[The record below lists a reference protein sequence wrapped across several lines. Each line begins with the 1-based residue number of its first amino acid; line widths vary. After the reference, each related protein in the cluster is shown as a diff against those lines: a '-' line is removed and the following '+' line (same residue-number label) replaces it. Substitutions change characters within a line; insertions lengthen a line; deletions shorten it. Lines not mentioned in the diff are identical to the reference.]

1 VPTTLEPL
9 CRFKNSA
16 ERIPSASGD
25 IIRFVECCRVLI
37 MAVFILFKY
46 SCYNNIVMTIQDW
59 ASLIVA
65 ILTIVSSIAFSIKWL
80 VKHYLSEL
88 KPNSGSSLK
97 DQVSRLESALDDQ
110 RIDSIK
116 SRDRQE
122 KKLDE
127 MYQILI
133 KHIASSNK

>member
-1 VPTTLEPL
+1 
-9 CRFKNSA
+9 
-16 ERIPSASGD
+16 
-25 IIRFVECCRVLI
+25 
-37 MAVFILFKY
+37 
-46 SCYNNIVMTIQDW
+46 MTIQDW

-65 ILTIVSSIAFSIKWL
+65 LLTIVSSIGLSIKWM

-97 DQVSRLESALDDQ
+97 DQVSRLENALDEQ
-110 RIDSIK
+110 RVDSER

-127 MYQILI
+127 MYRILI
-133 KHIASSNK
+133 EHIAKVDKN

>member
-1 VPTTLEPL
+1 
-9 CRFKNSA
+9 
-16 ERIPSASGD
+16 
-25 IIRFVECCRVLI
+25 
-37 MAVFILFKY
+37 
-46 SCYNNIVMTIQDW
+46 MTVQDW

-65 ILTIVSSIAFSIKWL
+65 ILTIVSSIGLSIKWM

-88 KPNSGSSLK
+88 KPNSGTSMK
-97 DQVSRLESALDDQ
+97 DQISRLETAVDEQ
-110 RIDSIK
+110 RIDSVK

-133 KHIASSNK
+133 DHIAKVNKL

>member
-1 VPTTLEPL
+1 
-9 CRFKNSA
+9 
-16 ERIPSASGD
+16 
-25 IIRFVECCRVLI
+25 
-37 MAVFILFKY
+37 
-46 SCYNNIVMTIQDW
+46 MTIQDW

-65 ILTIVSSIAFSIKWL
+65 ILTIVSSIAFGIKWL
-80 VKHYLSEL
+80 VKHYLVEL
-88 KPNSGSSLK
+88 KPNSGSSMK
-97 DQVSRLESALDDQ
+97 DQISRLEGALDEQ

-133 KHIASSNK
+133 DHIANTKK

>member
-1 VPTTLEPL
+1 
-9 CRFKNSA
+9 
-16 ERIPSASGD
+16 
-25 IIRFVECCRVLI
+25 
-37 MAVFILFKY
+37 
-46 SCYNNIVMTIQDW
+46 MTVQDW

-65 ILTIVSSIAFSIKWL
+65 ILTIVSSIAFAIKWM

-88 KPNSGSSLK
+88 KPNSGSSMK
-97 DQVSRLESALDDQ
+97 DQISRLETAVDDQ

-133 KHIASSNK
+133 DHIAKVNK